1 MRILLHSF
9 LAGLGAIALVS
20 VLGYFIRPGGD
31 THLGP
36 FIYVVLAVV
45 YFVCHIFGTVV
56 ANLCAQR
63 LDAIGSRSFLAL
75 SVSFLAISASNVGA
89 FVLINKVVIGCWV
102 WEASF
107 AWLVSSLVVG
117 VVAAS
122 VFVFGSKF
130 RPA

>member
-63 LDAIGSRSFLAL
+63 LD
-75 SVSFLAISASNVGA
+75 LAISASNVGA
-89 FVLINKVVIGCWV
+89 FVLINKVVIGYWV

-107 AWLVSSLVVG
+107 AWLISSLVVG

-122 VFVFGSKF
+122 VFVLGSKF

>member
-1 MRILLHSF
+1 MVRLWNGVSRRTLCVLRGRRPIYIVSGHMRILLHSF

-56 ANLCAQR
+56 ANLCPQG
-63 LDAIGSRSFLAL
+63 LVAIGSRSFLAL
-75 SVSFLAISASNVGA
+75 SVS
-89 FVLINKVVIGCWV
+89 
-102 WEASF
+102 
-107 AWLVSSLVVG
+107 
-117 VVAAS
+117 
-122 VFVFGSKF
+122 
-130 RPA
+130 